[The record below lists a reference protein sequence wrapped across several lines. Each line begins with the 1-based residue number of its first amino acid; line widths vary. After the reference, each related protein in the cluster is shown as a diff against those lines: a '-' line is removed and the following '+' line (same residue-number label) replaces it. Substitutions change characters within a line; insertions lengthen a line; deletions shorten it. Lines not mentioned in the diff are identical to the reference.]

1 MSVKYVFVSNN
12 MYNSDQIRPVR
23 WWNKLIGF
31 PGETVRATVAL
42 NGVKHFTKESFEMAK
57 VEFAE
62 SGMYPQ
68 IMGRKI

>member
-1 MSVKYVFVSNN
+1 MSVKYVFVTNN
-12 MYNSDQIRPVR
+12 FYNSDQIRPVH

-31 PGETVRATVAL
+31 PGETVIATIEL
-42 NGVKHFTKESFEMAK
+42 HGVRDFSDYSFEMAK
-57 VEFAE
+57 LEFAE

>member
-31 PGETVRATVAL
+31 PGETVRATVVL
-42 NGVKHFTKESFEMAK
+42 NGVKHFTRESFEMAK
-57 VEFAE
+57 AEFAE

-68 IMGRKI
+68 IMGLS

>member
-31 PGETVRATVAL
+31 PGETVRATVVL
-42 NGVKHFTKESFEMAK
+42 NGVREFSDCSFEMAK